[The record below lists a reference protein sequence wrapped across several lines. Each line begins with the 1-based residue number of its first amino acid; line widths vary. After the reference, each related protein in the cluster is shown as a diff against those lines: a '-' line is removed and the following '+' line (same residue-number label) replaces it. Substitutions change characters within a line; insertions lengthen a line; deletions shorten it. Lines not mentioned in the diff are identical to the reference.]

1 MPIENIKNRDIFLKF
16 CFMYFLV
23 HILKVLGIDE
33 EIDEIL
39 PSEQIT
45 FQKIGKEKIFDN
57 FLDFQVLT
65 KSGKILVF
73 EFKKRTLTNDD
84 LKQAFE
90 YYDRVHCKQK
100 ADVKL
105 IIIVLS
111 NNGRI
116 KEYTK
121 LDITFHPEIIKTK
134 SINKQKD
141 LSIIRHKLEH
151 NNDLTLYEC
160 SLLVALPL
168 FELEESE
175 ADIIR
180 EVCELIKYKSDCI
193 PNEIVDE
200 ISVAMYKKNVMN
212 CWR

>member
-1 MPIENIKNRDIFLKF
+1 
-16 CFMYFLV
+16 MYFLV

-45 FQKIGKEKIFDN
+45 FQKIGKKRIFDN

-73 EFKKRTLTNDD
+73 EFKKRALTNDD

-105 IIIVLS
+105 IIIHSL
-111 NNGRI
+111 I
-116 KEYTK
+116 KVELRNILNWT
-121 LDITFHPEIIKTK
+121 
-134 SINKQKD
+134 S
-141 LSIIRHKLEH
+141 LSIQRLLKL
-151 NNDLTLYEC
+151 NL
-160 SLLVALPL
+160 S
-168 FELEESE
+168 
-175 ADIIR
+175 
-180 EVCELIKYKSDCI
+180 
-193 PNEIVDE
+193 
-200 ISVAMYKKNVMN
+200 ISKKI
-212 CWR
+212 